1 MTAINRHH
9 ILIICLLLLALA
21 GCRRAA
27 SVAPT
32 AQPTLTPT
40 PRSTPLPPVPTAVPV
55 GAEDNPLHVAFVAR
69 NTARSRQAIE
79 SAVADLEAELSA
91 ETGLTVQVDVLESD
105 AEAIAALCDSVEGT
119 ITVAWLNG
127 LAYSAAQAQGC
138 GEAVLQVERDSGAH
152 EEVLIIANRESEV
165 ESLSDLA
172 EKTFCRINVTDAASW
187 LVPSLMLRAEGVSTA
202 DLGAVVDY
210 EDTRAL
216 ISAVAEGECDAAGLT
231 RSTYEQVAGGSTR
244 RAVTELEPTIEIPYA
259 VLAYPPDL
267 PLGASTA
274 LTDALIALGNGTRAR
289 LLDPLLDQDA
299 IAVADEDTFDSLRAF
314 LDRAGVDLA
323 LLGST

>member
-9 ILIICLLLLALA
+9 LLIICLLLLALSA
-21 GCRRAA
+21 CRRAN

-40 PRSTPLPPVPTAVPV
+40 PRSTPLPPVPTAVPA
-55 GAEDNPLHVAFVAR
+55 GEEANPLRVAFVAR
-69 NTARSRQAIE
+69 ETVRSQQIMNNA
-79 SAVADLEAELSA
+79 AADLEAELSA
-91 ETGLTVQVDVLESD
+91 ETGLTVQVDVLDSD

-119 ITVAWLNG
+119 LTVAWLSG

-138 GEAVLQVERDSGAH
+138 GEAVLQVERDSGAL
-152 EEVLIIANRESEV
+152 EEVLIIASRQSEI
-165 ESLSDLA
+165 ESLGDLA
-172 EKTFCRINVTDAASW
+172 GKTFCRVRVTDAASW

-216 ISAVAEGECDAAGLT
+216 VNAVAEGDCDAAGLT
-231 RSTYEQVAGGSTR
+231 RSDYEQVSNNSTR
-244 RAVTELEPTIEIPYA
+244 RAVTELEPSLEIPVA
-259 VLAYPPDL
+259 VLTYPPDL

-289 LLDPLLDQDA
+289 LLEPLLDQDA
-299 IAVADEDTFDSLRAF
+299 IVAADEDTFDDLRAF

-323 LLGST
+323 LLGSS